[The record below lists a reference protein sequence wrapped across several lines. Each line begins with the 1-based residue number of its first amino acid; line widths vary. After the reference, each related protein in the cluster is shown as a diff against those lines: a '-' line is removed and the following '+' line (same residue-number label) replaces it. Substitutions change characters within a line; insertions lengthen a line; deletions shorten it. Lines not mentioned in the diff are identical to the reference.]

1 MDRLNA
7 GWLID
12 WGRLDGVS
20 YRFRQPDQTRLN
32 GTVPTRAVE
41 VTRPNLL
48 NTLRFSALGA
58 PTRTDT
64 CGILVSPLIRHR
76 RIRPSPRQAGNHAS
90 QACTAAV
97 RSRAATGDDSDRCWD
112 GCLSVYETSWPY
124 RGANP
129 RALGPRFTR
138 IQYAIYQFSRT
149 CQIPPS
155 SRHAVPVSLKCR
167 PYPWASLP
175 PMLTTMT
182 KSRRGG

>member
-1 MDRLNA
+1 MGEIALDRLDA

-48 NTLRFSALGA
+48 NTLRFNALGA

-64 CGILVSPLIRHR
+64 CGILVSPLIRHH
-76 RIRPSPRQAGNHAS
+76 RIRPSPGQAGNHAS
-90 QACTAAV
+90 QTCTAAV

-112 GCLSVYETSWPY
+112 GCLSVYETS
-124 RGANP
+124 
-129 RALGPRFTR
+129 
-138 IQYAIYQFSRT
+138 
-149 CQIPPS
+149 
-155 SRHAVPVSLKCR
+155 
-167 PYPWASLP
+167 
-175 PMLTTMT
+175 
-182 KSRRGG
+182 